1 MRKVGVFKVADMEV
15 DMVAEMVGRFGG
27 ILKVICLLNFCLGM
41 LQFSERVGHGGLKVK
56 KVENV

>member
-27 ILKVICLLNFCLGM
+27 ILKVICLLNFFCLGM
-41 LQFSERVGHGGLKVK
+41 LQFSERVGHGD
-56 KVENV
+56 